1 MEKEEIKNKV
11 LDALWLLNQ
20 KAKGNKDRAKDLLHQ
35 LFVNL

>member
-11 LDALWLLNQ
+11 LDALYLLNR
-20 KAKGNKDRAKDLLHQ
+20 KAKGNKERAKDLLQQ